1 MRRRTQSVDFGP
13 ISLEIAHDGSSS
25 GSWNAPVGEAS
36 LTDALRLKR
45 LMSRG
50 ATSDSTHENL
60 RVVQEDHVGEVA
72 ASIGHPPQFGEE
84 MSRIF
89 KLAVSLANS
98 SSPIATSIKLQLSPD
113 LLPSSELSVQKH
125 TSGLSFDLYTNDLSV
140 VGELKPIA
148 QDLVD
153 ELGLYLSSPIRLRL
167 FFASESV
174 PEISKYWHWDQ
185 HR

>member
-13 ISLEIAHDGSSS
+13 ISLEITNDGSSS

-36 LTDALRLKR
+36 LTDALKLKR

-50 ATSDSTHENL
+50 AARDSIHQNL
-60 RVVQEDHVGEVA
+60 LVVQEDHVGEVA
-72 ASIGHPPQFGEE
+72 ASIGRPPQFGAE
-84 MSRIF
+84 MSRIL

-98 SSPIATSIKLQLSPD
+98 SSPIATSIKLQLAHD
-113 LLPSSELSVQKH
+113 LLPSSELSVEKH
-125 TSGLSFDLYTNDLSV
+125 ASGLSFDLYTSDLSV

-153 ELGLYLSSPIRLRL
+153 ELGQYLSSPIRLRL
-167 FFASESV
+167 FCTSESV
-174 PEISKYWHWDQ
+174 PEILAYWHGDQ
-185 HR
+185 H

>member
-1 MRRRTQSVDFGP
+1 MRRRIQSVDFGP
-13 ISLEIAHDGSSS
+13 ISLEVTHDSSSS
-25 GSWNAPVGEAS
+25 GSWNAPAGEAS

-50 ATSDSTHENL
+50 AASDSTHENL

-72 ASIGHPPQFGEE
+72 TSNGHPPKFGAE
-84 MSRIF
+84 MSRILQ
-89 KLAVSLANS
+89 LAVSLANS
-98 SSPIATSIKLQLSPD
+98 SSRIATSIKLQLAHD
-113 LLPSSELSVQKH
+113 LLPSSELSVERH
-125 TSGLSFDLYTNDLSV
+125 ASGLSFDLHTSDRSV
-140 VGELKPIA
+140 IAELKPIA

-153 ELGLYLSSPIRLRL
+153 ELGQYLSSPIRLRL

-174 PEISKYWHWDQ
+174 PEISAYWHWDQ